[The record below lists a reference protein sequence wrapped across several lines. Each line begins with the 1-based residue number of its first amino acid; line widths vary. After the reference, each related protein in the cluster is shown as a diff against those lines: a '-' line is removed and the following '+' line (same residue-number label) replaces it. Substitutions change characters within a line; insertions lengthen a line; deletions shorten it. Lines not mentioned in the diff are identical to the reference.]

1 MKKISSKFYLF
12 LFYFLVLAKNANAAN
27 AGLLKGIPDDP
38 GQITFCH
45 FFVLL
50 KNFVD
55 FIMFQ
60 LGPLMAVFYIAWM
73 GFLWVTSGE
82 DPSNIQ
88 KTKGVLKAIFTGFII
103 MFAAWLVVGLFMMV
117 IGVADWTGL
126 KEGWYQIKC
135 Q

>member
-1 MKKISSKFYLF
+1 MKKFLSKLSLF
-12 LFYFLVLAKNANAAN
+12 LAPLLVLATRAWAAN
-27 AGLLKGIPDDP
+27 AGLLKDIPEDP
-38 GQITFCH
+38 GKIQFCH

-55 FIMFQ
+55 FLMFQ
-60 LGPLMAVFYIAWM
+60 LGPLMAVFYLAWM

-88 KTKGVLKAIFTGFII
+88 KTKGIFKAIFTGFII

-117 IGVADWTGL
+117 IGTASWTGL
-126 KEGWYQIKC
+126 QDGWYKMKC